1 MNIKSNWKHSTFEY
15 LIKKHDSAQDMSR
28 SAVFE
33 REVRAA
39 QGVKNWKAI
48 QTSLS
53 DLKREEDAAVFTSL
67 QAKYD
72 DETANILKEVRKD
85 ILSQLKGNLKVLQNQ
100 YMVLLFQANYLELLN
115 REKISIKTDYMIDE
129 TAVDLPEM
137 AKIFT
142 EMMIKDKDCPD
153 FIKIHKILVE
163 WRNNK

>member
-1 MNIKSNWKHSTFEY
+1 
-15 LIKKHDSAQDMSR
+15 MSR